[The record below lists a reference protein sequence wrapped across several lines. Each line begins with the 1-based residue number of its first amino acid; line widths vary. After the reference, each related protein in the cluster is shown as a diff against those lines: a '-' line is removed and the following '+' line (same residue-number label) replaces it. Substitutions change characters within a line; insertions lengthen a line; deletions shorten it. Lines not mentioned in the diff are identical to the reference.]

1 MNSATVEMPGKR
13 KTRQEK
19 WKERRG
25 EKAKRNSQDG
35 CFTVKLI
42 ETFLPAYAQTNEKA
56 VKCRTCK
63 GLCGMFY
70 LFMARQTKI
79 FYWLQ

>member
-19 WKERRG
+19 RKKRRG
-25 EKAKRNSQDG
+25 EKAKRNSQDC
-35 CFTVKLI
+35 CFTDKPINNL
-42 ETFLPAYAQTNEKA
+42 LPAYAQTNKNA
-56 VKCRTCK
+56 AKCRTCK

-70 LFMARQTKI
+70 LFIARQ
-79 FYWLQ
+79 